1 MRVVR
6 VALDNS
12 NERVSIIV
20 DDDDC
25 PIDDLNYYII
35 TELRGKADNT
45 LRNAVYALLHIHR
58 FALKKD
64 ISLLDEMSTK
74 CFESSTLFTSFINH
88 LQQKSP
94 KSDDVVTD
102 IKPELVQPD
111 HFDSRIDAAKKYLSY
126 LFEYGISKR
135 RMDDP
140 LRVSLNDSFNRLM
153 AKLESR
159 KLKDSSKPSTEGLS
173 IFQQASL
180 FKALEHREFCDWN
193 ELTLKRNKLIVYL
206 FYSTGIRKGE
216 LASLT
221 IPNCHTNVPAPY
233 IFTTENVKH
242 IDPRMDVPHEKTRER
257 IIPISTQLAQM
268 IEDYKAERSKSDEA
282 KKQPPFLLLSTH
294 TPHPPMSMS
303 SIGKIFSS
311 IVKAIPDIDRLGAH
325 KIRHTFFE
333 NLDRY
338 LANNSYTDEEK
349 KKIKNNI
356 GGWSI
361 RSNTSETYEILST
374 REQCVEV
381 LSQLQKDQDESYG
394 NEQDL
399 LPF

>member
-1 MRVVR
+1 MRVSK
-6 VALDNS
+6 VALDDS

-20 DDDDC
+20 DECDC
-25 PIDDLNYYII
+25 PVDDLNYYII
-35 TELRGKADNT
+35 TELRGRADNT

-58 FALKKD
+58 FSLKKD
-64 ISLLDEMSTK
+64 ISLLDEMSTR
-74 CFESSTLFTSFINH
+74 CFENSTLFTSFINH
-88 LQQKSP
+88 LQQKSM
-94 KSDDVVTD
+94 KSDVVVSK

-126 LFEYGISKR
+126 LFERGISKR
-135 RMDDP
+135 RIDDP
-140 LRVSLNDSFNRLM
+140 LRVSLNESFNRLM
-153 AKLESR
+153 TKLESR
-159 KLKDSSKPSTEGLS
+159 KLKDSSKPSKEGLS
-173 IFQQASL
+173 VYQQASL
-180 FKALEHREFCDWN
+180 FKALEHREFCGWS

-233 IFTTENVKH
+233 IVTSQNVKH

-257 IIPISTQLAQM
+257 VIPISIQLAQM
-268 IEDYKAERSKSDEA
+268 IDEYKSERSKSSEA

-294 TPHPPMSMS
+294 TPHSPMSMS

-311 IVKAIPDIDRLGAH
+311 IVKAIPDIDSLGAH

-333 NLDRY
+333 NLDRH
-338 LANNSYTDEEK
+338 LANKGYTDEDK
-349 KKIKNNI
+349 KKLKNNI
-356 GGWSI
+356 GGWSPS
-361 RSNTSETYEILST
+361 SNTSETYEVLST

-381 LSQLQKDQDESYG
+381 LSQLQKDQDGLYG
-394 NEQDL
+394 NEQDE

>member
-1 MRVVR
+1 T
-6 VALDNS
+6 A
-12 NERVSIIV
+12 
-20 DDDDC
+20 
-25 PIDDLNYYII
+25 
-35 TELRGKADNT
+35 GAD
-45 LRNAVYALLHIHR
+45 
-58 FALKKD
+58 
-64 ISLLDEMSTK
+64 
-74 CFESSTLFTSFINH
+74 
-88 LQQKSP
+88 Q
-94 KSDDVVTD
+94 
-102 IKPELVQPD
+102 
-111 HFDSRIDAAKKYLSY
+111 
-126 LFEYGISKR
+126 
-135 RMDDP
+135 
-140 LRVSLNDSFNRLM
+140 
-153 AKLESR
+153 
-159 KLKDSSKPSTEGLS
+159 
-173 IFQQASL
+173 
-180 FKALEHREFCDWN
+180 
-193 ELTLKRNKLIVYL
+193 
-206 FYSTGIRKGE
+206 
-216 LASLT
+216 
-221 IPNCHTNVPAPY
+221 
-233 IFTTENVKH
+233 
-242 IDPRMDVPHEKTRER
+242 

-333 NLDRY
+333 NLDRH